1 MISGL
6 NDLKDELKGAPRT
19 LASTLEKKNA
29 SSSSNFV
36 TITTTTT
43 TTTLHSHMLRTG
55 IYFSGRYV
63 HGTRW
68 SGV

>member
-43 TTTLHSHMLRTG
+43 TLHSHMLRTG